1 MRLPIP
7 EHERRPLAR
16 FMLSFAGLILAWAF
30 LHDLYLI
37 GVEPR
42 HFTDYHRPLLPLSH
56 HGLLALQY
64 AVVATLGPG
73 LAFGF
78 LAWLACRAGPRA
90 PLPLASALAGFAGL
104 LLGIEVLLLSL
115 GALARARLAAG
126 LPPLY
131 PPQAYPDSTPGIVV
145 TQTINISAYLVAPVA
160 GALYL
165 LLRFHTRAQ
174 ASPP

>member
-7 EHERRPLAR
+7 EQERRPLAR
-16 FMLSFAGLILAWAF
+16 FMLAFASLILAWAF

-37 GVEPR
+37 GLEPR
-42 HFTDYHRPLLPLSH
+42 HFTEYHRPLLPLER

-64 AVVATLGPG
+64 ASVATLGPG

-78 LAWLACRAGPRA
+78 LAWLACRAGARA
-90 PLPLASALAGFAGL
+90 PVQLSSALGGFVL
-104 LLGIEVLLLSL
+104 LLIAMEVLLLAL

-131 PPQAYPDSTPGIVV
+131 PTVAYPDLTPGIVV
-145 TQTINISAYLVAPVA
+145 TQTINLSAYLVAPAA

-165 LLRFHTRAQ
+165 LLRFLNRAR
-174 ASPP
+174 PMPN